1 MRSSEVAARGAVGR
15 RVLTCLQTIDI
26 GRLTSDPVFLVPG
39 GFIAVTGQGPVD
51 SNESSKTTFE
61 AALSLVHGDQ
71 GWRQTS
77 PQFSAY
83 AAELLFNPPNAPA
96 GARVRADVGF
106 IAAVF
111 AQAGQP
117 DAGIA
122 GEADPLTVWVR
133 IRRHD
138 DPAFEATVT
147 PGVRLARGS
156 SNAARIEDAKRI
168 WASLRGLKWGP
179 QVYARALYGPGV
191 SCLSYVSTRGG
202 RSEQRTT
209 LLGSDVSQLTP
220 EQIAWQL
227 IDLAA
232 MRHLFHN
239 EATQRVE
246 FFRLTQQLK
255 EKEQEVSR
263 AQDTVTACTRQ
274 AEAISRRSQML
285 DQAAAARDQH
295 VACTVSQA
303 LDELAQHQKD
313 RDAASAAAQ
322 QARQD
327 VDEVS
332 ERLEALDPATVAG
345 LVARTADERS
355 TAERARQ
362 PVADRAGRLRLDI
375 ELVERDL
382 QQAADAA
389 AGWSGR
395 PAAAI
400 EAERVSA
407 QTAAE
412 EARTRAALARERQEE
427 ATAHLT
433 AVRLGQAGPAGER
446 LNQANIGWHLLD
458 DAVEVSEDARP
469 LFDPLLIPFSGAIC
483 VHPDDHAD
491 AVAALAG
498 LPGCMLVSGDGT
510 LPGGAIAAPPGASG
524 LLAWLATY
532 GRLTDSAA
540 GIPGLVTVVGGF
552 SAPRTGRQAREAA
565 ALAALTAATS
575 AAKTAQTEALDA
587 DTAHK
592 KLAQELGAAQA
603 EERRQTL
610 AARRDTLRS
619 EAAAVAEQLAPLNDE
634 FERADAAHRDARAEQ
649 RTLDQRMAEVSAHLA
664 ACRGQLADQEQRL
677 RDIATGADRVLITA
691 WIGHLDT
698 CEPQPQAALAGQAAG
713 HPPLDLPAEV
723 TAMVRERVREV
734 LAAPPAGSH
743 RESLTRLEADLGV
756 TAKVTTARSEQT
768 RAELDG
774 GNLDAVTH
782 AALVNY
788 HEQAAAVDRRRTR
801 GSEER
806 EISTLGG
813 AITALR
819 AAIDRQGQVL
829 ASALT
834 RAEADHARLRDEYD
848 NAYDEVH
855 ATDTNLRNIQRSL
868 EHQVRG
874 LFTRISHKFNE
885 IRYRDGGHG
894 GELEFQITPPSLDV
908 PRDTTPGDHATPAG
922 WHLATTPRWARRP
935 PDGGVA
941 EHVPYY
947 EQANTA
953 QYKLATIQ
961 LVLAALLANEDPIG
975 RLLILDELGDG
986 LGETHRERV
995 LDALR
1000 RAAEETGITVLA
1012 TVQDDI
1018 QDEAFT
1024 RCSEVLL
1031 LRYRSDTDLLN
1042 EPTYMFAGDRYGT
1055 HETGLRTLADAL
1067 TEARGPSWS
1076 ALLAV
1081 YDAAQAA
1088 AAETERYLRDAV

>member
-15 RVLTCLQTIDI
+15 RVLTCLQTIDV

-61 AALSLVHGDQ
+61 AALSLVHGDP

-77 PQFSAY
+77 PQFSGY

-96 GARVRADVGF
+96 GTRVRADLGF
-106 IAAVF
+106 IVAVF

-117 DAGIA
+117 EANMA

-138 DPAFEATVT
+138 DPAFEATVA
-147 PGVRLARGS
+147 PGVRLARGT
-156 SNAARIEDAKRI
+156 SNAARIEDAKRV
-168 WASLRGLKWGP
+168 WASLRGPKWGP

-232 MRHLFHN
+232 MRHLFQN
-239 EATQRVE
+239 EAIQRVE

-274 AEAISRRSQML
+274 ADAISRRRQML

-295 VACTVSQA
+295 VARTVAQA

-313 RDAASAAAQ
+313 RYTASAAAQ
-322 QARQD
+322 QAKQD
-327 VDEVS
+327 VDEVV

-355 TAERARQ
+355 AAERARQ
-362 PVADRAGRLRLDI
+362 PVAGRAGRLRLDI
-375 ELVERDL
+375 EMVERDL

-400 EAERVSA
+400 EAECLSA

-412 EARTRAALARERQEE
+412 EARTRAAQARERQEE
-427 ATAHLT
+427 AAAHLT

-446 LNQANIGWHLLD
+446 LKQADVGWHLLD
-458 DAVEVSEDARP
+458 DAVEVAEDARP
-469 LFDPLLIPFSGAIC
+469 LFDPLLVPFSGAIC

-510 LPGGAIAAPPGASG
+510 LPDGVIAAPPGASG

-575 AAKTAQTEALDA
+575 AAKTAQTGARGA

-592 KLAQELGAAQA
+592 NLAQELEAAQA

-619 EAAAVAEQLAPLNDE
+619 EAAAIAEQLAPLNDE

-649 RTLDQRMAEVSAHLA
+649 RTLDRRTAEVTGHLA
-664 ACRGQLADQEQRL
+664 ACRGQLAGQEQRL
-677 RDIATGADRVLITA
+677 REIATGADRVLITA

-698 CEPQPQAALAGQAAG
+698 CEPQPRAALAVQAAG
-713 HPPLDLPAEV
+713 HPPLDLPAEF
-723 TAMVRERVREV
+723 TGMVRERVREV
-734 LAAPPAGSH
+734 LTAPPAGSH
-743 RESLTRLEADLGV
+743 REILTRLEADLGV

-782 AALVNY
+782 TALVNY

-801 GSEER
+801 DSEER
-806 EISTLGG
+806 EITTLGG

-819 AAIDRQGQVL
+819 TALDRQGQVL
-829 ASALT
+829 ASALA

-874 LFTRISHKFNE
+874 LFTRISRKFNE

-908 PRDTTPGDHATPAG
+908 PRDTTPGDHVAPAG

-935 PDGGVA
+935 PDGGAA

-1042 EPTYMFAGDRYGT
+1042 EPTYMFAGDRHGT

-1081 YDAAQAA
+1081 YDTAQAA
-1088 AAETERYLRDAV
+1088 AAETERYLRDAS